1 MHTASRL
8 VPVLA
13 GLSLVAAACG
23 GGTTDQGQQS
33 PTPTETETESP
44 TPTGDETTAGG
55 AVELEVEAENFA
67 FDDSTYTVPAG
78 GNVDLKFKNRDEGVP
93 HTFTIYQSEDAQ
105 EQIFD
110 TGNVTG
116 DAEEEFQFQAPEAG
130 TYYFQCD
137 VHPNMNGDF
146 VTE

>member
-1 MHTASRL
+1 MQKFMRL
-8 VPVLA
+8 VPAVVGLA
-13 GLSLVAAACG
+13 LVAAACG

-33 PTPTETETESP
+33 PTPTETETETP
-44 TPTGDETTAGG
+44 TPTDDGTTAGG
-55 AVELEVEAENFA
+55 SVELEVEAESFA
-67 FDDSTYTVPAG
+67 FDESTYTVPAG
-78 GNVDLKFKNRDEGVP
+78 ANVDLKFKNRDEGVP

-110 TGNVTG
+110 TGQVTG
-116 DAEEEFQFQAPEAG
+116 DAEEEFQFQAPDAG